1 MVHHDGA
8 FLLKKD
14 DKPSE
19 RLWHSSPSSFR
30 HRAPSHLQFRD
41 LTCPV
46 GVTVVFG
53 DIQGMTF
60 SNLLHFLCSHRK
72 QSHCG
77 ISSAPHVTSYI
88 IQITDRR
95 CVYLIFES
103 GVDVSEGHHW
113 PPQGYVQYVQKE

>member
-14 DKPSE
+14 DQQSE
-19 RLWHSSPSSFR
+19 RLWHSSPSS
-30 HRAPSHLQFRD
+30 QFRD

-95 CVYLIFES
+95 CVYLIF
-103 GVDVSEGHHW
+103 
-113 PPQGYVQYVQKE
+113 